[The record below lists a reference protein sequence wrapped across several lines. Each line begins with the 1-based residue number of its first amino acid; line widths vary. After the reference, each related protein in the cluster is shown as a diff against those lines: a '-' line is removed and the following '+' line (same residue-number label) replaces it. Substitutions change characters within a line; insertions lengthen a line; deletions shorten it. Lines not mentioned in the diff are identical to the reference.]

1 MPCSCTSRPWRY
13 APTCLLYTSAIN
25 TGNYLANFVSA
36 RTNGFSQDNSEV
48 VQDMRYHQV
57 SFFIN
62 DQWKASRRLTLT
74 GGLRFE
80 HMGNWVPN
88 DNYGVAVW
96 DPATYNNT
104 SSAGAWTGLQWHS
117 INSSIPLTGF
127 PSKTLFIAVSYTHL
141 DVYKRQ
147 E

>member
-1 MPCSCTSRPWRY
+1 MKY
-13 APTCLLYTSAIN
+13 NQY
-25 TGNYLANFVSA
+25 
-36 RTNGFSQDNSEV
+36 
-48 VQDMRYHQV
+48 
-57 SFFIN
+57 SFFFN

-88 DNYGVAVW
+88 NNYGVAVW

-117 INSSIPLTGF
+117 INSSIPSSGF
-127 PSKTLFIAVSYTHL
+127 PNKSFFVEPRFGFAYDIFGNGKTVVAVAPACSGSRLHTTTPAP
-141 DVYKRQ
+141 VTTSRWAWNP
-147 E
+147 